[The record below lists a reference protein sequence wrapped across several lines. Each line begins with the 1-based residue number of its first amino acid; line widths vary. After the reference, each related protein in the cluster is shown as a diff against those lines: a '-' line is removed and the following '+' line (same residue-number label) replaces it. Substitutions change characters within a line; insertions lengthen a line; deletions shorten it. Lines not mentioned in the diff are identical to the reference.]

1 MDVVPDMTTEAF
13 IRCFRRFAA
22 RRGFPL
28 RMVSDNAKTFKTV
41 AAIVESSTIADHLS
55 IVGVKWTFNL
65 ERAPWCGGLF
75 ERKIQTTKRCLK
87 KIVGSARLT
96 YDELLTSLIEVEMT
110 LNSRQLTSSDDLEE
124 PLTPSHLLCGFLV
137 LNLPDPSTVF
147 DEDSFDPKVPNS
159 YISNEK
165 NETPEQDACRLLA
178 KMED

>member
-1 MDVVPDMTTEAF
+1 
-13 IRCFRRFAA
+13 
-22 RRGFPL
+22 
-28 RMVSDNAKTFKTV
+28 MVSDNAKTFKTV

-55 IVGVKWTFNL
+55 RVGVKWTFNL

-75 ERKIQTTKRCLK
+75 ERMIQTTKRCLK

-110 LNSRQLTSSDDLEE
+110 LNSRQLTYVSSDDLEE
-124 PLTPSHLLCGFLV
+124 PLTPSRLLCGFLV